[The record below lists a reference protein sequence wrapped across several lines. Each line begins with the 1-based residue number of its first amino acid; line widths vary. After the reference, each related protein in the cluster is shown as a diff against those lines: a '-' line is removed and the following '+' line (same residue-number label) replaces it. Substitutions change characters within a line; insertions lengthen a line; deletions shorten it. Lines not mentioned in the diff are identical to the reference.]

1 MANNREISVQQP
13 SVETYTNATPMPST
27 VGGWSAGSTFSNKTT
42 SQMFDGLL
50 YPYQLPVFSTLTLT
64 GVSTPLEVGATV
76 AANPTFNWSVTNY
89 LNILA
94 SSIVLKSAGVTVMSG
109 ISSTGASQTQATVLA
124 AITKTTAT
132 TSTFSIDA
140 TNTNSQALA
149 TKSYVVTW
157 QWKRYYGESVS
168 TPLNEAGIEGLRVGG
183 LASGF
188 AGTYIFNALS
198 SGYKYLCYPSVLG
211 AATIFKDT
219 STQLPVPFEAPYTV
233 SVTNSYGVATNYNVH
248 RSTNILSGAIT
259 IIVS

>member
-1 MANNREISVQQP
+1 MATNREISIQQP
-13 SVETYTNATPMPST
+13 DVETYTNATPMPST
-27 VGGWSAGSTFSNKTT
+27 VGGYATGTTFSNKTMT
-42 SQMFDGLL
+42 EMWDGVL
-50 YPYQLPVFSTLTLT
+50 YPYQVPAFSAFAISGQT
-64 GVSTPLEVGATV
+64 TPLEVGA
-76 AANPTFNWSVTNY
+76 S
-89 LNILA
+89 ILA
-94 SSIVLKSAGVTVMSG
+94 NRTFTWATTNPSNITANSLVIKNDTTGINIKTGLANDGSEVTTHTAISKS
-109 ISSTGASQTQATVLA
+109 
-124 AITKTTAT
+124 TAT
-132 TSTFSIDA
+132 TNQFSI
-140 TNTNSQALA
+140 TGTNSKGAVFLRTYTVA
-149 TKSYVVTW
+149 W